1 LPVRRGSSGSQ
12 PDNQPLTAFVP
23 HFYQQETSIT
33 HKQEQQETLSP
44 NTKRILIVDNES
56 DITLTFK
63 KGLETETNEN
73 GLFKVYTYNDPLEGL
88 SQFKPNF
95 YDLLLV
101 DINMP
106 KMDGFEFST
115 KILELDVNI
124 RICFMS
130 SGLINQEALREQ
142 YPTLSI
148 GCFIKKPLEIRDL
161 VRRLKAELE

>member
-1 LPVRRGSSGSQ
+1 LPIRRGSSGSQ

-73 GLFKVYTYNDPLEGL
+73 CLFKVYTYNNPLEGL

-148 GCFIKKPLEIRDL
+148 GCFIKKPLEIKDL